1 MSREHNAQVAE
12 IQQLLQKFLVDY
24 ENTKQLENRELQRV
38 MRRMLRWL
46 IADARKELND
56 LTRALPGEPNPR

>member
-56 LTRALPGEPNPR
+56 LTRPLAGEPKPR